1 MSIRRSRRHVGAIVA
16 VLAVLSACGDQEE
29 RSLCDAFAVWTEAR
43 ATINAIDPT
52 AEDAATYADDV
63 DDYLSAVDALRETA
77 DSRYRAAIDDLDAA
91 TADVLRTLE
100 SVGDADAST
109 WAPLVEDSI
118 EDATIAAERVIE
130 LIGPQCDGESE
141 QD

>member
-1 MSIRRSRRHVGAIVA
+1 MSIRRNWRIVGAV
-16 VLAVLSACGDQEE
+16 VGMLAVLSACGDQAG
-29 RSLCDAFAVWTEAR
+29 RSLCDAFADWTEAR

-52 AEDAATYADDV
+52 SEDAATYAEDV
-63 DDYLSAVDALRETA
+63 DDYRSAVDALRETA

-100 SVGDADAST
+100 SVDDAEYST

-118 EDATIAAERVIE
+118 DDATIAAERVVE
-130 LIGPQCDGESE
+130 LIGPQCDGEPE